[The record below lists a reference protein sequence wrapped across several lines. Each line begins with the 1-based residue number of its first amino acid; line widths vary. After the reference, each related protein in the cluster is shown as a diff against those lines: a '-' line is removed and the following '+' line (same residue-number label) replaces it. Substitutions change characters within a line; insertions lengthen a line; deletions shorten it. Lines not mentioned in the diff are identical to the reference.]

1 MAVTYA
7 IPTTTNA
14 SAAPFDT
21 RILLSA
27 GPYTLRFQYSIRGQ
41 VWKLSIFDD
50 GGALLLG
57 GVSLVNSFPLL
68 LPYHSDASL
77 PPGELVAIANTL
89 PDVNAMGGDLGS
101 RVVLYYVEPD
111 A

>member
-7 IPTTTNA
+7 ISTTTDA
-14 SAAPFDT
+14 SGQPFDQ

-27 GPYTLRFQYSIRGQ
+27 VPYTLRFQYSIRGQ
-41 VWKLSIFDD
+41 VWKLSIFND
-50 GGALLLG
+50 GGELLLG
-57 GVSLVNSFPLL
+57 GISIVNGFPLL
-68 LPYHSDASL
+68 LPYHSNAEI
-77 PPGELVAIANTL
+77 PVGELVAIANTL
-89 PDVNAMGGDLGS
+89 PDVNAQGGDLGS